1 MLNQA
6 VLMGRLVAEPEL
18 RYTQSNIPVVSF
30 RLAVDR
36 NYVRQGA
43 ERETDFINIVAW
55 RSTAE
60 FVSRYFHKGQLV
72 AVQGSIQ
79 TRNYTDGQGNKR
91 TAFEIVADNVYFAES
106 KSGQS
111 GDRGPST
118 YAPPVSTQPSAMSQP
133 AAGYYAS
140 GADSDFEEIEEDSD
154 LPF

>member
-6 VLMGRLVAEPEL
+6 VLMGRLVADPEL

-43 ERETDFINIVAW
+43 ERETDFLNIVAW

-60 FVSRYFHKGQLV
+60 FVSKYFRKGQLV

-106 KSGQS
+106 RANSQQ
-111 GDRGPST
+111 GDRGPSN
-118 YAPPVSTQPSAMSQP
+118 YAPAPRTPAAAPQPS
-133 AAGYYAS
+133 AGYYAS
-140 GADSDFEEIEEDSD
+140 GADSDFEEIEGDSD

>member
-1 MLNQA
+1 M
-6 VLMGRLVAEPEL
+6 
-18 RYTQSNIPVVSF
+18 VSF

-43 ERETDFINIVAW
+43 ERETDFLNIVAW

-60 FVSRYFHKGQLV
+60 FVSKYFRMGQLV

-106 KSGQS
+106 AQ
-111 GDRGPST
+111 T
-118 YAPPVSTQPSAMSQP
+118 
-133 AAGYYAS
+133 AS
-140 GADSDFEEIEEDSD
+140 R
-154 LPF
+154 